1 MPRTRGARV
10 AKTRGGVMP
19 ARTHTRPSSPAS
31 TGGVEVR
38 LPWWAVLL
46 PAVAFVVLFVL
57 LLNPAEAHAAP
68 AYPEIGLFVERARQ
82 VLAF

>member
-1 MPRTRGARV
+1 
-10 AKTRGGVMP
+10 MP
-19 ARTHTRPSSPAS
+19 ARPHTRPSSPAPAV
-31 TGGVEVR
+31 GVEVR

-46 PAVAFVVLFVL
+46 PAVAFGVLLVL

-68 AYPEIGLFVERARQ
+68 ADPEIGLFLERARQ